1 MAFKIEKPVMFSEY
15 GYKRYSPDVNNKQN
29 LIATGDITMKDVDF
43 PVHGIDNEGNEKIM
57 EPGKDY
63 KFPGDVVLETPL
75 NKNKN
80 KNKMAFKLK
89 SGNKTSFKMMG
100 SSPMK
105 QGEHE
110 GVHGEK
116 EEPESKQY
124 PEQDTLSAESK
135 IKASGS
141 ATAGQTKITHEELA
155 KIAGGLVGAGPHSM
169 TSKKLAKTFSEQLKK
184 KL

>member
-80 KNKMAFKLK
+80 KNKMAFK
-89 SGNKTSFKMMG
+89 
-100 SSPMK
+100 
-105 QGEHE
+105 
-110 GVHGEK
+110 
-116 EEPESKQY
+116 
-124 PEQDTLSAESK
+124 
-135 IKASGS
+135 
-141 ATAGQTKITHEELA
+141 
-155 KIAGGLVGAGPHSM
+155 
-169 TSKKLAKTFSEQLKK
+169 
-184 KL
+184 

>member
-1 MAFKIEKPVMFSEY
+1 MTFKMEKPVMFSKD

-80 KNKMAFKLK
+80 KMAFKLK

-124 PEQDTLSAESK
+124 PEQDTLSAASK

-141 ATAGQTKITHEELA
+141 ATAGETTEESTHRALHN
-155 KIAGGLVGAGPHSM
+155 ILTGATLGASLIGEK
-169 TSKKLAKTFSEQLKK
+169 TAETVSKQLKK